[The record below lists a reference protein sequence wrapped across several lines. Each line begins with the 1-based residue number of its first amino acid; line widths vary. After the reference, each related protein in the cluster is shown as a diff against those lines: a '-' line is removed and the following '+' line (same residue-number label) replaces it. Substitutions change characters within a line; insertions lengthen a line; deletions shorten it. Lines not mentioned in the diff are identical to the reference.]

1 MNTPVLVLMIM
12 CILPILWSWVS
23 GFYRSKQEGG
33 VDNKHPRQQNQ
44 SLTGA
49 GARAVAAQANAWEA
63 LMVYAAALLAVTI
76 AGVPAADYA
85 MLTLVFLLLRVIHGV
100 CYIINQD
107 ILRSIV
113 FLGAYGICIY
123 LFILAL

>member
-1 MNTPVLVLMIM
+1 MNMPILVLMIM

-23 GFYRSKQEGG
+23 GYHRSKQEGG

-44 SLTGA
+44 TLTDA

-76 AGVPAADYA
+76 GGVPAADYA
-85 MLTLVFLLLRVIHGV
+85 TLVLVFLLLRIAHGIF
-100 CYIINQD
+100 YIINQD
-107 ILRSIV
+107 ILRSLAFV
-113 FLGAYGICIY
+113 GGYGICIY